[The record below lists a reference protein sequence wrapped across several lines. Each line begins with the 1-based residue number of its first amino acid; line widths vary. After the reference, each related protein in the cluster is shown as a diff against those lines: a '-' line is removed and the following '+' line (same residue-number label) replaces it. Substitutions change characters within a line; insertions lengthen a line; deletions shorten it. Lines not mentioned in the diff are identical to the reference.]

1 MARRPS
7 WQPWQRTAWQVVNAS
22 TAPVWLL
29 MILLPRAGITRR
41 VVDAV
46 TPLHAALGLTYVG
59 FLARSAALGSER
71 VSVFDGESMARGLS
85 NPDGMLA
92 GWTHYLTFDLFVGQ
106 WIWRTAVEEGRS
118 ARVALLLTWWAGP
131 VGLTLF
137 TWQRRRGD

>member
-1 MARRPS
+1 MMARRPS

-29 MILLPRAGITRR
+29 MILLPRAGVTRR
-41 VVDAV
+41 VVDAA
-46 TPLHAALGLTYVG
+46 TPLHTALGLTYVG
-59 FLARSAALGSER
+59 FLARSVALGTVE
-71 VSVFDGESMARGLS
+71 VSVFDGESMARGLA

-118 ARVALLLTWWAGP
+118 ARLALLLTWWAGP

-137 TWQRRRGD
+137 TWQRRRG